1 MVIRFIKCNIYC
13 SHNFHFHGKKKG
25 KDDAENAPHSV
36 QETSVGFMDKS
47 PKRNKP
53 KDSGNHIK
61 IDLFV
66 V

>member
-1 MVIRFIKCNIYC
+1 MAK
-13 SHNFHFHGKKKG
+13 KKKG
-25 KDDAENAPHSV
+25 KEDAENAPHSV